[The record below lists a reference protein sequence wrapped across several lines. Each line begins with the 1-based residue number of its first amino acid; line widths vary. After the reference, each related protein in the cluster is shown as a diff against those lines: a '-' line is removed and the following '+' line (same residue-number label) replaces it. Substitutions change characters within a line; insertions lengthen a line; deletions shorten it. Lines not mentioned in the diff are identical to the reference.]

1 MLYSMVLNRS
11 LNMDV
16 EASLDQAR
24 SNNIGE
30 QRKLFPKNTP
40 TKVVELRRRLEGAQQ
55 SRTYLW
61 VFMCFLQLSEVLNV
75 FWQ

>member
-1 MLYSMVLNRS
+1 MLYSVVLNRS
-11 LNMDV
+11 LNTDI
-16 EASLDQAR
+16 EASLDQPR

-30 QRKLFPKNTP
+30 QRQLSPKNTP
-40 TKVVELRRRLEGAQQ
+40 TKDVELRRRLEGAQQ
-55 SRTYLW
+55 SCTYLW